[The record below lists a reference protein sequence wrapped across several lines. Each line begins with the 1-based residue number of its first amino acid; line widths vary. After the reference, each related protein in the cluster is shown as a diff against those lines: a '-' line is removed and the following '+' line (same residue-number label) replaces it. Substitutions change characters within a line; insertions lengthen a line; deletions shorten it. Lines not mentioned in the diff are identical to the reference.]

1 MMNSAIHLHNRG
13 ALNDY
18 VDKKRLWVVQK
29 SLFLSKFSGKNVHV
43 VKKDQ
48 NCVHVVIECPPV
60 GVVAAI
66 LCTMG

>member
-1 MMNSAIHLHNRG
+1 MTTWTRRG
-13 ALNDY
+13 Y
-18 VDKKRLWVVQK
+18 GWPKK